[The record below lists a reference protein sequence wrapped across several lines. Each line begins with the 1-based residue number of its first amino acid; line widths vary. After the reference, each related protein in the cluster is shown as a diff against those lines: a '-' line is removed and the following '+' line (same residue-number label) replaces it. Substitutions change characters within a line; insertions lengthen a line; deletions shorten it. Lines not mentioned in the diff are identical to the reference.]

1 MPIVPL
7 LRALAHR
14 KTGVVLIAAQ
24 IALSVAILANSLSIV
39 QQRQRLMERPTGLDE
54 ANIFTMTNQF
64 SGTMAD
70 LSARIKGDLA
80 LLRAIP
86 GVVNATAVQ
95 SFPLRGYGRSTS
107 VTRRADDRDNAFNAG
122 WYALPPDGMDAWGI
136 RLVAGQNFN
145 ADEVRDYL
153 IGFKNPDPPVVIVS
167 RALADRLFP
176 RGDALGQSI
185 YMGGADPSRIVG
197 IVERAQTAWAAQSSG
212 PGPYGPEE
220 SVLLPFQWVS
230 PIVAYVVRTA
240 PGKSDALLA
249 VAQQRLFA
257 LSRAR
262 IISEAQTFSQTRAD
276 RYRSNLAMALVLKVV
291 CALLLAVTAFG
302 VIALTTNWVSQQRR
316 YIGMRRAVGARRI
329 DIVQYFQFENL
340 LIAGIGASVGV
351 ALGMAGNVWLAT
363 ALEITRMGI
372 GYLSAAAVIVLLLS
386 QAAVLL
392 PALRAAALPPVAAI
406 RQ

>member
-153 IGFKNPDPPVVIVS
+153 IGCSRPEYLYGRCRPVSDRRHRGACTDCVGCAKL
-167 RALADRLFP
+167 RA
-176 RGDALGQSI
+176 
-185 YMGGADPSRIVG
+185 GA
-197 IVERAQTAWAAQSSG
+197 
-212 PGPYGPEE
+212 
-220 SVLLPFQWVS
+220 
-230 PIVAYVVRTA
+230 VRT
-240 PGKSDALLA
+240 
-249 VAQQRLFA
+249 
-257 LSRAR
+257 
-262 IISEAQTFSQTRAD
+262 
-276 RYRSNLAMALVLKVV
+276 
-291 CALLLAVTAFG
+291 
-302 VIALTTNWVSQQRR
+302 
-316 YIGMRRAVGARRI
+316 
-329 DIVQYFQFENL
+329 
-340 LIAGIGASVGV
+340 
-351 ALGMAGNVWLAT
+351 
-363 ALEITRMGI
+363 
-372 GYLSAAAVIVLLLS
+372 
-386 QAAVLL
+386 
-392 PALRAAALPPVAAI
+392 
-406 RQ
+406 